1 MPALFL
7 YTTPIADCGAK
18 CYNIEN
24 LAREVCRMKRLY
36 AVLLTLGMLLSLC
49 ACGTGDT
56 ADRQTDTPNAAADT
70 QENDTQ
76 QPYTTVDMPYVGMIL
91 KSTDNPLF
99 ALLKA
104 GAEDEADALGVQVMV
119 VSPDTEAD
127 SDAQATL
134 LDTMA
139 TMAVDVIAIA
149 PSEEA
154 ALTDGLKQAVKNG
167 KIIIA
172 VDSCMDFKNT
182 ECYIGTDQYNAAY
195 KQGAYAAK
203 LVAETENA
211 NAVILRGAEGDKTH
225 TLRQYGLEDGLHD
238 GDAHVLAVEPCDSS
252 EEEAAECMAQLLEQY
267 GDLNVVCT
275 TNDSMAVGAQ
285 RAIAESGRDIHIVSF
300 DGMQEAT
307 ELVRVGE
314 IDAVFAQDAY
324 EMGRQCIRNAVKL
337 YQGETVDSS
346 IYTDVTCI
354 EQGDAQAHLDDIDR
368 KLKHLGTK

>member
-1 MPALFL
+1 
-7 YTTPIADCGAK
+7 
-18 CYNIEN
+18 
-24 LAREVCRMKRLY
+24 MKRLY
-36 AVLLTLGMLLSLC
+36 AVLLTLCMLLGLC
-49 ACGTGDT
+49 ACGTDDT
-56 ADRQTDTPNAAADT
+56 VDQTHTTPNAAADT
-70 QENDTQ
+70 QGDDDTQ
-76 QPYTTVDMPYVGMIL
+76 EQPYVTALNMPYVGIIL
-91 KSTDNPLF
+91 KSTDNPYF

-119 VSPDTEAD
+119 VSSDAEAD

-149 PSEEA
+149 PSEEG
-154 ALTDGLKQAVKNG
+154 ALTDGLERAVEND
-167 KIIIA
+167 KIVMA
-172 VDSCMDFKNT
+172 VDSCMDFT
-182 ECYIGTDQYNAAY
+182 DIACYIGTDQYNAAY
-195 KQGAYAAK
+195 QQGAYAAK

-238 GDAHVLAVEPCDSS
+238 GNAHVLDVEICNSS
-252 EEEAAECMAQLLEQY
+252 EEEAAERMEQLLEQY